1 MGCCSP
7 AAGMFAWSS
16 SRRSQRWTRRLST
29 SQPLASSCSEASSP
43 RPGRLAAAPRCAG
56 HELTLART
64 QPASCSTN
72 DAEEVRP
79 GEAAPVRP
87 RPAQQSRPDRLPD
100 SSEAAAPLAFRCRS
114 AVRNSFH
121 GGGPGV
127 RPRTRGSCPTIPVAR
142 CRGSPRPAVNP
153 ATYTPRRSH
162 PRSPGTVTVDIAA
175 GAAQDS
181 SGNPSAAADQFS
193 ITANTAA
200 PTVTITSS
208 ASEPVT
214 GAFSIAVTFSEPV
227 NGFELADLVV
237 GNGNASGL
245 QGRRRGRS
253 PDRGRPGRQP
263 WPPQPRAPII
273 RVHAPHGLHSRRH
286 SSHFRRSL
294 PVSARRSFQA
304 HQFNRTQ

>member
-1 MGCCSP
+1 MSG
-7 AAGMFAWSS
+7 
-16 SRRSQRWTRRLST
+16 
-29 SQPLASSCSEASSP
+29 
-43 RPGRLAAAPRCAG
+43 LAAAGGEPRDLHTA
-56 HELTLART
+56 TIT
-64 QPASCSTN
+64 P
-72 DAEEVRP
+72 EV
-79 GEAAPVRP
+79 
-87 RPAQQSRPDRLPD
+87 S
-100 SSEAAAPLAFRCRS
+100 
-114 AVRNSFH
+114 
-121 GGGPGV
+121 
-127 RPRTRGSCPTIPVAR
+127 
-142 CRGSPRPAVNP
+142 
-153 ATYTPRRSH
+153 
-162 PRSPGTVTVDIAA
+162 GTVTVDIAA

-263 WPPQPRAPII
+263 WPPQPRAPIMPLYGALDSQLTGSNP
-273 RVHAPHGLHSRRH
+273 RLCNCAKSPSSLSSASGYPPQNTCAARPTTRNRGTSFDHSC
-286 SSHFRRSL
+286 
-294 PVSARRSFQA
+294 
-304 HQFNRTQ
+304 

>member
-1 MGCCSP
+1 MSG
-7 AAGMFAWSS
+7 
-16 SRRSQRWTRRLST
+16 
-29 SQPLASSCSEASSP
+29 
-43 RPGRLAAAPRCAG
+43 LAAAGGEPRDLHTA
-56 HELTLART
+56 TIT
-64 QPASCSTN
+64 P
-72 DAEEVRP
+72 EV
-79 GEAAPVRP
+79 
-87 RPAQQSRPDRLPD
+87 S
-100 SSEAAAPLAFRCRS
+100 
-114 AVRNSFH
+114 
-121 GGGPGV
+121 
-127 RPRTRGSCPTIPVAR
+127 
-142 CRGSPRPAVNP
+142 
-153 ATYTPRRSH
+153 
-162 PRSPGTVTVDIAA
+162 GTVTVDIAA

-263 WPPQPRAPII
+263 WPR
-273 RVHAPHGLHSRRH
+273 SRER
-286 SSHFRRSL
+286 
-294 PVSARRSFQA
+294 P
-304 HQFNRTQ
+304 